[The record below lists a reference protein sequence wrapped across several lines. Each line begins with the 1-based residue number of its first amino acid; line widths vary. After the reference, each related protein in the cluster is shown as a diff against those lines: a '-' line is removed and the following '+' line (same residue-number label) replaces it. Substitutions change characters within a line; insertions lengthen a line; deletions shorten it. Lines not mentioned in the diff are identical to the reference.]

1 MLSAFLFAVTIV
13 ISIVIHVMLRGK
25 NLVNITAEGAGRI
38 TSEQNSDEEQK
49 TRKEINATINYAYP
63 LSNIAGYTSF

>member
-1 MLSAFLFAVTIV
+1 
-13 ISIVIHVMLRGK
+13 MLRGK

-38 TSEQNSDEEQK
+38 TSEQNSAEEQK